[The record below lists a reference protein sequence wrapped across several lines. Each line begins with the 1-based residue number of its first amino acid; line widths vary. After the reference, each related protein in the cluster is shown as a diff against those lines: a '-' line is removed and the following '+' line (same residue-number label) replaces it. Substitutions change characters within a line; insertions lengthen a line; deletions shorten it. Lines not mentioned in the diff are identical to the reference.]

1 MKRNYIYIVITLLL
15 IISSEMSMAQFAIPD
30 SNFRKFLSNKF
41 PSVINPDKTLNIP
54 AANSVTGPFQ
64 CYGQNI
70 TDLSGIQYFT
80 SISSLEIKYNPGL
93 HTLPNI
99 STLSNI
105 TILGLDSNALT
116 SLPDLSA
123 LVNLQILSFHH
134 NQISIVPAVTNL
146 TKLNMFIAYNNNLT
160 ALPDLSTLV
169 NLQQLFCSDNP
180 LTSLPSFSNL
190 TNLNFLLCQRTFISA
205 IPDLSNCTLLQYL
218 ICTNN
223 KITTLPDLAKCPLL
237 QELKVFNCK
246 LTSFPNLSAYTNL
259 TSVMANNNELSFQD
273 IIPSSAHPSFASIFL
288 FNGQTPGIAYT
299 QNANSF
305 SAAEIN
311 LNFDNGVTGNIY
323 NWYKDGVFLVSTTIN
338 KLTIPSV
345 GYADEGVYTCNI
357 TNSGPALSGITLTS
371 KGITLK
377 VSPCIISNNINYTIG
392 NISCT
397 YPIIVNLDESSF
409 TAGTFPFSYKVAN
422 LKDTLHFTTNTF
434 SLSKEGTF
442 DLIVKDATGCEVIFK
457 SKLVVPRNE
466 QCDAVFYPNGDG
478 VADTYYIEN
487 TGHALIYNRSGEIV
501 KEFDVPDSWDG
512 TDKKKQDAPSG
523 LYLIVINKDIKIKV
537 TLLR

>member
-1 MKRNYIYIVITLLL
+1 
-15 IISSEMSMAQFAIPD
+15 MAQFAIPD

-41 PSVINPDKTLNIP
+41 PSVINPDKTLNIA

-64 CYGQNI
+64 CYHQNI
-70 TDLSGIQYFT
+70 TDLSGIQYFR
-80 SISSLEIKYNPGL
+80 SISSLEVKYNPGL
-93 HTLPNI
+93 HTIPNI
-99 STLSNI
+99 SALSNI

-134 NQISIVPAVTNL
+134 NQISVVPAITNL
-146 TKLNMFIAYNNNLT
+146 TQLNIIIAYNNNLT
-160 ALPDLSTLV
+160 TLPDLSTLV
-169 NLQQLFCSDNP
+169 NLQQLLCSDNP

-190 TNLNFLLCQRTFISA
+190 TNLNFLLCQRTSISA
-205 IPDLSNCTLLQYL
+205 IPDLSNCTMLQYL

-223 KITTLPDLAKCPLL
+223 QVSTLPDLTHCPLL
-237 QELKVFNCK
+237 QELKVFSCK
-246 LTSFPNLSAYTNL
+246 LNTFPDLSAYTHL
-259 TSVMANNNELSFQD
+259 TSVMANNNELSFKD
-273 IIPSSAHPSFASIFL
+273 IIPSSAHSSFASIFL
-288 FNGQTPGIAYT
+288 FNGQRPGITNT
-299 QNANSF
+299 QNASNF
-305 SAAEIN
+305 SAAEID
-311 LNFDNGVTGNIY
+311 LNFDNGVSGNIY
-323 NWYKDGVFLVSTTIN
+323 NWYKDGVFLTSTTIN

-345 GYADEGVYTCNI
+345 GYADEGVYTCQI
-357 TNSGPALSGITLTS
+357 TNTGPALSGITLIS
-371 KGITLK
+371 KNITLK

-392 NISCT
+392 NLACT
-397 YPIIVNLDESSF
+397 YPITINLDESSF

-422 LKDTLHFTTNTF
+422 SKDTLRFNTNTF
-434 SLSKEGTF
+434 SLSKEGIF

-478 VADTYYIEN
+478 IADTYYIEN

-501 KEFDVPDSWDG
+501 KELDVPDSWDG
-512 TDKKKQDAPSG
+512 TDKKRQDAPSG
-523 LYLIVINKDIKIKV
+523 LYVIVINKDTKIKV